1 MKRILFV
8 VESLAGGG
16 AEKVLLNLI
25 KNIDKD
31 KFDVTVFS
39 IIKTGV
45 YIEEIQKY
53 CHLIYALDDYSKCKH
68 SISKLLYR
76 LKIKYI
82 YKWNT
87 KNVYK
92 HFIKDKYDVEVA
104 FLEGFSTKFVSCSSN
119 LKSTKYAWVH
129 IDVLNN
135 HNEDSHYKNLEEQKN
150 CYKSFNHIFAVSN
163 NVKGKFIEKFNL
175 NNIDV
180 QYNPVDSGEIIKK
193 AQCQQNTIDENNFNL
208 ITIGRLEEQKGYDR
222 LLKIVKKL
230 RDNNYTFKLYILGDG
245 SLKEQFEKYIVENNL
260 DNYIKLLGFKNNPYP
275 YLNIADVFVCS
286 SYAEG
291 FSTVATEALILG
303 VPIITTDCAGMKELF
318 GNYHCGLI
326 VNNDED
332 SLYGALKYILDNK
345 ENLNIYKNEINKR
358 KDFFD
363 IKKRM
368 IEIEDILDG
377 K

>member
-1 MKRILFV
+1 MKKILFV
-8 VESLAGGG
+8 VESLDGGG

-39 IIKTGV
+39 VVKTGV

-53 CHLIYALDDYSKCKH
+53 CHLIYALDDYSKCKYL
-68 SISKLLYR
+68 INKLLYR
-76 LKIKYI
+76 LKVKYI
-82 YKWNT
+82 YKWNI

-92 HFIKDKYDVEVA
+92 YFIKDKYDVEIA
-104 FLEGFSTKFVSCSSN
+104 FVEGFSTKFVSNSFN
-119 LKSTKYAWVH
+119 LESRKYAWVH
-129 IDVLNN
+129 TDVLSNKDADI
-135 HNEDSHYKNLEEQKN
+135 HYEKLEDQIN
-150 CYKSFNHIFAVSN
+150 CYKSFNRIFAVSN
-163 NVKGKFIEKFNL
+163 NVKEKFIEKFNL

-180 QYNPVDSGEIIKK
+180 QYNPVDSNEILKK
-193 AQCQQNTIDENNFNL
+193 AQCQQNIIDKNKFNL
-208 ITIGRLEEQKGYDR
+208 ITIGRLEKQKGYDR

-245 SLKEQFEKYIVENNL
+245 SLKHQFEKYIIENNL
-260 DNYIKLLGFKNNPYP
+260 DDCIQLLGFKNNPYP
-275 YLNIADVFVCS
+275 YLNIADAFICS

-303 VPIITTDCAGMKELF
+303 VPIITTDCSGMKELF

-326 VNNDED
+326 VDNDED
-332 SLYGALKYILDNK
+332 SLYDALKYILDNK
-345 ENLNIYKNEINKR
+345 ENLSIYKNEINER
-358 KDFFD
+358 RNFFD

>member
-1 MKRILFV
+1 M
-8 VESLAGGG
+8 
-16 AEKVLLNLI
+16 
-25 KNIDKD
+25 
-31 KFDVTVFS
+31 
-39 IIKTGV
+39 
-45 YIEEIQKY
+45 
-53 CHLIYALDDYSKCKH
+53 
-68 SISKLLYR
+68 
-76 LKIKYI
+76 
-82 YKWNT
+82 
-87 KNVYK
+87 
-92 HFIKDKYDVEVA
+92 
-104 FLEGFSTKFVSCSSN
+104 
-119 LKSTKYAWVH
+119 
-129 IDVLNN
+129 
-135 HNEDSHYKNLEEQKN
+135 
-150 CYKSFNHIFAVSN
+150 
-163 NVKGKFIEKFNL
+163 
-175 NNIDV
+175 
-180 QYNPVDSGEIIKK
+180 
-193 AQCQQNTIDENNFNL
+193 
-208 ITIGRLEEQKGYDR
+208 
-222 LLKIVKKL
+222 
-230 RDNNYTFKLYILGDG
+230 
-245 SLKEQFEKYIVENNL
+245 
-260 DNYIKLLGFKNNPYP
+260 GFKNNPYP